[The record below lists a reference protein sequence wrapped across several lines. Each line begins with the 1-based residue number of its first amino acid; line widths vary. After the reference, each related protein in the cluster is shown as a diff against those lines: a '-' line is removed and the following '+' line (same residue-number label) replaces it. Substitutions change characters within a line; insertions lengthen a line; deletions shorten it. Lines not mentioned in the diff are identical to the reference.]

1 MTEWD
6 YNAYK
11 EGPPDLVRPER
22 SRQATKVVQIIA
34 GISSLWLT
42 VGMGYWAI
50 NLARRDVSGVAV
62 VKALAGPMR
71 LAPDNPGG
79 DVISYQGL
87 SVNEIAAKKGATDLP
102 DKVILAPSSID
113 LSSEDAPGL
122 TPARSAPLVPL
133 PQTQTKSQP
142 PPLAVPPVASKDASY
157 MDMPPEG
164 FSPKIIQTS
173 IEEALSIA
181 IANSSLYAPS
191 MSLEGAIQGGQERS
205 IRPKPRPLALMVPQS
220 DIRQNDAVAG
230 ISGREISYDDI
241 AIGTRLVQ
249 LGSFSTPEVARL
261 EWVRLS
267 AKFDQFFADKVRVV
281 QRASVDNKIYFRL
294 RAHGFIDTED
304 SKRFCAALQ
313 AEEAACIPAVKR

>member
-6 YNAYK
+6 YNAGK
-11 EGPPDLVRPER
+11 EGPPDLARPER

-50 NLARRDVSGVAV
+50 DLARRDVSGVTV
-62 VKALAGPMR
+62 VKALVGPMR
-71 LAPDNPGG
+71 LVPDNPGG

-122 TPARSAPLVPL
+122 TPAQSAPLISL

-142 PPLAVPPVASKDASY
+142 RPLTVPPVASKDPSY
-157 MDMPPEG
+157 MDMAPED

-181 IANSSLYAPS
+181 IANSSLDDPS
-191 MSLEGAIQGGQERS
+191 MPPEGAMQGGQERS

-281 QRASVDNKIYFRL
+281 QRAPVDNKIYFRL
-294 RAHGFIDTED
+294 RAHGFIDAED
-304 SKRFCAALQ
+304 SKRFCAAMQ
-313 AEEAACIPAVKR
+313 AEGAACIPAIKR